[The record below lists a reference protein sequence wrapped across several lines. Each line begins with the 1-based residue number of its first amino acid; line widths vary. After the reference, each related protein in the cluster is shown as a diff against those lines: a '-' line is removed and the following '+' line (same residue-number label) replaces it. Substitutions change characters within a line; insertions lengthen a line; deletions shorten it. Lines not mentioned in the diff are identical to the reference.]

1 MKKIILIC
9 MFIMLFT
16 SLLFADTATST
27 LQITGYKNMPDEGI
41 LRVYVYNTTSSSSS
55 TTEVGKEIDILDG
68 VAATSIDTSLNNY
81 ITSYKDVFSIKI
93 QTNLNKKVKIEIN
106 VNPFT
111 SQGTTSSV
119 IPTIYKFSTT
129 AGTYTTLNASRIP
142 TSSSRSRYY
151 FKYTAT
157 MTIDNSTVNASSSE
171 GTATISQSISA
182 GYASSSSSYYWNSY
196 TVPTTYETLYPNDTN
211 ATVDSTINV
220 TMKLNTELDNILTNV
235 KYVAPVKITVTME

>member
-9 MFIMLFT
+9 MFIMLFA
-16 SLLFADTATST
+16 SLLFAAESATST
-27 LQITGYKNMPDEGI
+27 LQITGYKNIPDEGI

-68 VAATSIDTSLNNY
+68 VDATSIDTSLQNY
-81 ITSYKDVFSIKI
+81 ITNYKDVFSIKI

-119 IPTIYKFSTT
+119 IPTSYEFSTSP
-129 AGTYTTLNASRIP
+129 GTYETDNDYYYNR
-142 TSSSRSRYY
+142 RYYY
-151 FKYTAT
+151 FKYSAS
-157 MTIDNSTVNASSSE
+157 MSNDKSTVTVSDSSSTD
-171 GTATISQSISA
+171 TATITQSIS
-182 GYASSSSSYYWNSY
+182 GFRKSSYYSSNWSTHTIPSSY
-196 TVPTTYETLYPNDTN
+196 DTLYPNDTN
-211 ATVDSTINV
+211 ATVDSMIYV

>member
-16 SLLFADTATST
+16 SLLFAAESATST
-27 LQITGYKNMPDEGI
+27 LQITGYKNIPDEGI

-68 VAATSIDTSLNNY
+68 VDATSIDTSLQSY

-93 QTNLNKKVKIEIN
+93 QTNLKNPVKIEIN

-119 IPTIYKFSTT
+119 IPTSYEFSTT
-129 AGTYTTLNASRIP
+129 AGTYTTSEKHQ
-142 TSSSRSRYY
+142 SSSWSDYYY

-157 MTIDNSTVNASSSE
+157 MGIDKSTVTVSE
-171 GTATISQSISA
+171 SESTGTATITQSISA
-182 GYASSSSSYYWNSY
+182 QYKYRNRWYNYSIPSSYD
-196 TVPTTYETLYPNDTN
+196 TLYPNDTN
-211 ATVDSTINV
+211 ATVDSMIYV